1 MASKAVFRCFRSL
14 ERCTDRLT
22 GAAGPVFVTLAIGLL
37 SMGVLCFFEVVQ
49 PTIRWPLLTVPID
62 ALIAFNLLAHYYF
75 ACTVKPGFIDDPP
88 RIEGKGLFWAKGR
101 KEKAV
106 ANGAAGV
113 IWSEDTSLNMTR
125 ANLTRCKRCGLMRPD
140 RSHHCRICNHCVLKY
155 DHHCPV
161 HKSGINQCVGVYNER
176 HFVLFMAY
184 LVLSTFCFGILGY
197 EKLWEAMGF
206 TYAWTYWTPPIMFS
220 LIYILSV
227 VLCFA
232 VGVMLT
238 WHLWGIAKGETSVES
253 HDYDVYRKTAKERG
267 QTFENSYDLGKLK
280 NLELFFNTGSDGYPY
295 YTLFVPLRVM
305 PYTDGRAWARR
316 PGYDSHKGIQ
326 PGEELTDD
334 DDDYEL

>member
-22 GAAGPVFVTLAIGLL
+22 GAAGPVFVTLAVGLL
-37 SMGVLCFFEVVQ
+37 SMGVFCFFEVIQ

-88 RIEGKGLFWAKGR
+88 RIEGKGPFWAKGR

-106 ANGAAGV
+106 ANGAASV

-155 DHHCPV
+155 DHHCPL
-161 HKSGINQCVGVYNER
+161 GINQCVGVYNER

-238 WHLWGIAKGETSVES
+238 WHLWGIARGETSVES

-334 DDDYEL
+334 DDDDYEV